1 MSGLQVIAANL
12 QTLKGKQIRSEQGA
26 IAQAKGR
33 AAKGKER
40 PTQVANFNEKIA
52 LLTEMKERSLPEF
65 EEFLEGTMSQFKGE
79 KLALKQ

>member
-1 MSGLQVIAANL
+1 M
-12 QTLKGKQIRSEQGA
+12 KGKPIRSELRA
-26 IAQAKGR
+26 TAQANGR
-33 AAKGKER
+33 KAKGKER
-40 PTQVANFNEKIA
+40 PTQAANFNEKIA